1 MRVNGKWGKC
11 MERVNSYGK
20 MDKDMRVTIKM
31 VRDKVMEFIT
41 TKMVLDMKVNGQKV
55 YRMVQVK

>member
-1 MRVNGKWGKC
+1 
-11 MERVNSYGK
+11 

>member
-1 MRVNGKWGKC
+1 MARGNILKEIF
-11 MERVNSYGK
+11 M
-20 MDKDMRVTIKM
+20 KDRLRIK
-31 VRDKVMEFIT
+31 RDKVMEFIT